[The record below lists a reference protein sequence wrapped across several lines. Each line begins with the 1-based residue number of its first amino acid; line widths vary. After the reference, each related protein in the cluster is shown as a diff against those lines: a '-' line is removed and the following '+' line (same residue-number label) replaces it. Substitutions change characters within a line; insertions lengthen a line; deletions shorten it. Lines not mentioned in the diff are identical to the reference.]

1 MKEIAKDRIDE
12 LYIQLDELNR
22 MNYELPDFDLIDKY
36 RDRIK
41 QYIDDQIL
49 FTKEEIENIVEKY
62 DFIEGIDYVA
72 KYKY

>member
-1 MKEIAKDRIDE
+1 MKEVAKNRIDE

-41 QYIDDQIL
+41 QYINDQIL